1 MTALEVLSF
10 IENVPIVL
18 SNNYYYHAF
27 VYDHDAFVNMINEGI
42 KAPIY
47 LDKSGQGNNGLFY
60 VSLSKNLGCKDSIYD
75 KLNSLPMFIIN
86 EKIFTFKT
94 KNGLPPTFSLMKSP
108 LPIRYSDYEDEFQKF
123 LKVKPKDILGIQ
135 FNLFSNVDD
144 SNIRYSMAILQSI
157 INDLENE
164 NSNMPIIDGV
174 TSRMINKNKVMSL
187 NLKNIGSKE

>member
-1 MTALEVLSF
+1 MTALEVLSY

-60 VSLSKNLGCKDSIYD
+60 VSLSKNLNCVDSIYD
-75 KLNSLPMFIIN
+75 KLSSLPMFIIN
-86 EKIFTFKT
+86 EKIWVVKA
-94 KNGLPPTFSLMKSP
+94 KNALSPSFSLKRSP
-108 LPIRYSDYEDEFQKF
+108 LPIRYSEYDDEYQKF

-135 FNLFSNVDD
+135 FNLFTNVDN
-144 SNIRYSMAILQSI
+144 SNIRYSMAILQAI
-157 INDLENE
+157 ISDLENE
-164 NSNMPIIDGV
+164 GIDMPIIDGI

-187 NLKNIGSKE
+187 NLKI